1 MRRVYQ
7 VLSYIVAA
15 EVVVQAMLMVW
26 AIAGLTN
33 WVNNGGVF
41 DKAVMEDQQIIYPE
55 IIGIPLHGLNG
66 GIVIPV
72 ITLVL
77 FVCSFFAK
85 IPGGV
90 KWAGIVLVLAIV
102 QGQLGYLGHDLPAA
116 GAVHGLN
123 ALALLLVAVHAARRT
138 RVRASEAP
146 TGAEA
151 PARMAG

>member
-1 MRRVYQ
+1 MRRVYR

-15 EVVVQAMLMVW
+15 EVVLQAMLMVW
-26 AIAGLTN
+26 AIAGLTK
-33 WVNNGGVF
+33 WINNGGVF

-55 IIGIPLHGLNG
+55 IIGIPLHGING
-66 GIVIPV
+66 GIVIPG
-72 ITLVL
+72 IALVL
-77 FVCSFFAK
+77 FVCSFFAR

-90 KWAGIVLVLAIV
+90 KWAGVVVVLAIV
-102 QGQLGYLGHDLPAA
+102 QGQLGYLGHDVPAA

-123 ALALLLVAVHAARRT
+123 AIALLLVALHAARRT
-138 RVRASEAP
+138 RVPASAAV

>member
-1 MRRVYQ
+1 MRRVYR

-15 EVVVQAMLMVW
+15 EVVLQAMLMVW
-26 AIAGLTN
+26 AIAGLTK
-33 WVNNGGVF
+33 WINNGGVF

-55 IIGIPLHGLNG
+55 IIGIPLHGING
-66 GIVIPV
+66 GIVIPG
-72 ITLVL
+72 IALVL
-77 FVCSFFAK
+77 FVCSFFAR

-90 KWAGIVLVLAIV
+90 KWAGVVVVLAIV
-102 QGQLGYLGHDLPAA
+102 QGQLGYLGHDVPAA

-123 ALALLLVAVHAARRT
+123 AIALLLVALHPARRT
-138 RVRASEAP
+138 RASASAAV